1 VTTEI
6 TVIKHL
12 KEPTR
17 AWALYDGECPI
28 CIELARWGRGP
39 LKRRGV
45 EFAHLQTPWVVDRL
59 GISKDDPLRELI
71 VIPNSGAPLGGV
83 DAIVYLIRRIWWAW
97 PLWIA
102 AKLPLINRLLW
113 AGYRWIAA
121 RRHCLTG
128 TCSAPRAASADKP
141 HARERA
147 LDWLPLFALTG
158 LIIALRPATSPWA
171 FMWALASALFLG
183 FKWLTW
189 IRARREFGDP
199 GPLRSLGYTAT
210 NIVFASLPFTYG
222 WAALRGVMP

>member
-1 VTTEI
+1 MTTEI
-6 TVIKHL
+6 TVL
-12 KEPTR
+12 KNLQEPTR
-17 AWALYDGECPI
+17 AWALYDVECPI

-45 EFAHLQTPWVVDRL
+45 EFAHLQPPWVVDRL

-71 VIPNSGAPLGGV
+71 VIPNSGALLGGG

-102 AKLPLINRLLW
+102 A
-113 AGYRWIAA
+113 

-128 TCSAPRAASADKP
+128 PCSAPRAASADKP
-141 HARERA
+141 HAQERA

-210 NIVFASLPFTYG
+210 NIVFALLPSIYG
-222 WAALRGVMP
+222 WAALKGITP

>member
-1 VTTEI
+1 MTTEI
-6 TVIKHL
+6 TVL
-12 KEPTR
+12 KNLQEPTR

-45 EFAHLQTPWVVDRL
+45 EFAHLQPPWVVDRL

-71 VIPNSGAPLGGV
+71 VIPNSGALLGGG

-97 PLWIA
+97 PL
-102 AKLPLINRLLW
+102 
-113 AGYRWIAA
+113 WIAA

-128 TCSAPRAASADKP
+128 TCSAPRAASAHKP
-141 HARERA
+141 HAQERA

-210 NIVFASLPFTYG
+210 NIVFALLPSIYG
-222 WAALRGVMP
+222 WAAPKGITP

>member
-6 TVIKHL
+6 TVL
-12 KEPTR
+12 KNLQEPTR
-17 AWALYDGECPI
+17 AWALYDVECPI

-45 EFAHLQTPWVVDRL
+45 EFAHLQPPWVVDRL

-71 VIPNSGAPLGGV
+71 VIPNSGALLGGG

-97 PLWIA
+97 PL
-102 AKLPLINRLLW
+102 
-113 AGYRWIAA
+113 WIAA

-141 HARERA
+141 HAQERA

>member
-1 VTTEI
+1 MTTEI
-6 TVIKHL
+6 TVL
-12 KEPTR
+12 KNLQEPTR

-45 EFAHLQTPWVVDRL
+45 EFAHLQPPWVVDRL

-71 VIPNSGAPLGGV
+71 VIPNSGALLGGG

-97 PLWIA
+97 PL
-102 AKLPLINRLLW
+102 
-113 AGYRWIAA
+113 WIAA

-128 TCSAPRAASADKP
+128 TCSAPRAASAHKP
-141 HARERA
+141 HAQERA

-210 NIVFASLPFTYG
+210 NIVFALLPSIYG
-222 WAALRGVMP
+222 WAALKGITP